1 MSRGRQ
7 TRSAFE
13 IREIMEGSELE
24 DVILEYNEMVK
35 FLNFIT
41 KQLSLQSNF
50 DGQVIDVAIPATTN
64 KRIYHKLGI
73 VPKYRLILR
82 QEGNGLLSDIPLE
95 WNDKFVTIRNNGAV
109 EVKATILLLKE

>member
-1 MSRGRQ
+1 MSGKQ

-13 IREIMEGSELE
+13 IRKLEPESELPL
-24 DVILEYNEMVK
+24 VIEEYNEMVK
-35 FLNFIT
+35 YLNFLI
-41 KQLSLQSNF
+41 KSLSLQSNF
-50 DGQVIDVAIPATTN
+50 DGQVIDVEIDATTN

-109 EVKATILLLKE
+109 QVKATILLLKE